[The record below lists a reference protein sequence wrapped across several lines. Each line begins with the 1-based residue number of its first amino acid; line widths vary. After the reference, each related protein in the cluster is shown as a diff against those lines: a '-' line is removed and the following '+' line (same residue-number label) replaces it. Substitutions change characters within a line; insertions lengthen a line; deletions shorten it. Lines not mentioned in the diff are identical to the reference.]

1 MGYLLAIR
9 PVRHLRRARCSIKRV
24 TLCAVVSLGML
35 SGCKQNVES
44 HDEVVALFG
53 SLGLGTGQFSYP
65 RALTVDAQNRVYV
78 VDKSARIQR
87 FASDGTFQ
95 LGWSM
100 PERMAGKP
108 VGLYAHSDGK
118 IYVPDTHYHRVMVF
132 DADGKELAR
141 FGREGYGDGEFQLPT
156 DVAIDKQ
163 GFIYVSEYNGNDRVT
178 KWSPTYEFVGV
189 VCAGEIDGKIMRR
202 PAAMDIDDEGT
213 LWVADACN
221 HRILH
226 FNLNGRFLS
235 SWGKMGGEPGQLRYP
250 YDIDCLDDGSI
261 LVCEFGNHRL
271 QWFDR
276 EGKLLKLW
284 GKQGRRK
291 GELWAPWGAV
301 AGSDGRTYVV
311 DSLNARVQVLE
322 K

>member
-1 MGYLLAIR
+1 MNRRLPEQFRRVFQSVTRLALIL
-9 PVRHLRRARCSIKRV
+9 PVCLAMI
-24 TLCAVVSLGML
+24 A
-35 SGCKQNVES
+35 GCKQNGDA
-44 HDEVVALFG
+44 HNEVVAMFG
-53 SLGLGTGQFSYP
+53 SLGLGPGQFSYP
-65 RALTVDAQNRVYV
+65 RALTVDSQNRIFV

-87 FASDGTFQ
+87 FSPEGTFQ

-100 PERMAGKP
+100 PERVAGKP
-108 VGLYAHSDGK
+108 VGLYAHTDGK

-132 DADGKELAR
+132 DPDGHELAR

-178 KWSPTYEFVGV
+178 KWSPSYEFVSV
-189 VCAGEIDGKIMRR
+189 VCAGEIDGEVMRR
-202 PAAMDIDDEGT
+202 PAAMDIDNDGT

-226 FNLNGRFLS
+226 FSLDGRFLS
-235 SWGKMGGEPGQLRYP
+235 SWGEMGGEPGQLRYP
-250 YDIDCLDDGSI
+250 YDIDCLDDGTI

-276 EGKLLKLW
+276 EGNSIRIW
-284 GKQGRRK
+284 GEQGRGK

-301 AGSDGRTYVV
+301 VRSDGRVCVV
-311 DSLNARVQVLE
+311 DSLNARVQILE